1 MKKGDG
7 RSIPRDAQEHYRF
20 QALDLKKKKWKT
32 NKIAEAFGV
41 HPNSVSRW
49 FGKVDKQGKNSLKKT
64 KAKGNEPKLSIDEW
78 KQILSYMKEDATG
91 YGFETPL
98 WTSKRIKQLIKI
110 KLNKSMHISR
120 ICDWLKRL
128 KISPQVPNRQAS
140 EKDEKLANKW
150 LKEEWPKIKE
160 ICRRQQAIL
169 YFQDEAG
176 ISLTP
181 VLGRTWAP
189 VGKTPTIKVT
199 GKRGGFCVSSAIS
212 PCGRMVFRIEKKKV
226 NAQVHIDFLSKI
238 ILQHPRRKIVII
250 SDNAPS
256 HKAKLVKEF
265 EMSNK
270 KRISIF
276 HIPSYSPEL
285 NPDEHVWA
293 YLKAHK
299 LVAHQAKSTD
309 ELKILTKKKMWNIQ
323 KSPKRVSSFFMKSIL
338 T

>member
-1 MKKGDG
+1 MKKRDG

-20 QALDLKKKKWKT
+20 QALDLKKKGWKT
-32 NKIAEAFGV
+32 QKIAEAFGV

-49 FGKVDKQGKNSLKKT
+49 FGKADKHGKDSLKKT
-64 KAKGNEPKLSIDEW
+64 KAKGNEPKLNSKEW
-78 KQILSYMKEDATG
+78 KQIISYLKEDATT

-98 WTSKRIKQLIKI
+98 WTSKRIQQLIKI
-110 KLNKSMHISR
+110 KLNKNMHISR

-160 ICRRQQAIL
+160 ICRRRQAIL

-212 PCGRMVFRIEKKKV
+212 PGGRMVFRIEKKKV

-250 SDNAPS
+250 SDNAPA
-256 HKAKLVKEF
+256 HKAKLVREF

-270 KRISIF
+270 KRIAIF

-285 NPDEHVWA
+285 NSDEHVWA
-293 YLKAHK
+293 YLKAYQ
-299 LVAHQAKSTD
+299 LVAHQAKNTE
-309 ELKILTKKKMWNIQ
+309 ELKMLTKKKMQNIQ
-323 KSPKRVSSFFMKSIL
+323 NSPKIVSSFFKKDIL